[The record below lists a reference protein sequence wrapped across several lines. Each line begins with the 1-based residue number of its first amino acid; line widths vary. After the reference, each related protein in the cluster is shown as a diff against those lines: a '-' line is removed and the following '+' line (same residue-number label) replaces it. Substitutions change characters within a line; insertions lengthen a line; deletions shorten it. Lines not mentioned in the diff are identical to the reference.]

1 MLHSILLIYD
11 IITVDTR
18 NFIKGMK
25 WRGIS
30 VQAVQR
36 DVYNGKNP
44 VLSPKDYY
52 AVVLLD
58 GATYNKDLHDDAQ
71 KAFVEYVRNG
81 GKFIGSE
88 WGAYHVSHNRF
99 TSMIDLVLLQ
109 RIRASTD
116 RITYVIDPA
125 YASHPIF
132 KGFTGSIA
140 LPVTGFNIGTVR
152 QFDTDQQATVLA
164 THSGE
169 TYAGIAVREL
179 KKPDGTPGGKIVAFS
194 HAGNY
199 VAGVLSN
206 KNVQRLYF
214 NSIMW

>member
-11 IITVDTR
+11 INTVDTR

-36 DVYNGKNP
+36 DVYDGTNP
-44 VLSPKDYY
+44 ILSTTDHY
-52 AVVLLD
+52 AVILLD
-58 GATYNKDLHDDAQ
+58 GATYNKDLPVGAQ
-71 KAFVEYVRNG
+71 TALVNYVTSG

-88 WGAYHVSHNRF
+88 WGAYQVSLNRF
-99 TSMIDLVLLQ
+99 ALMIDLVLLQ
-109 RIRASTD
+109 RTRSSTD
-116 RITYVIDPA
+116 RIAYVIDPA

-132 KGFTGSIA
+132 KGFTGLIA
-140 LPVTGFNIGTVR
+140 MPITSYNIGLVR
-152 QFDTDQQATVLA
+152 QFGTGQQATVLA
-164 THSGE
+164 THFGE
-169 TYAGIAVREL
+169 TYAGIVVCEL

-194 HAGNY
+194 HSGNY
-199 VAGVLSN
+199 MAGVLSN